1 MARFWEVLTLIGFLL
16 MSGELV
22 IQDKAKLNNR
32 WHGIM
37 TGVMS
42 RFPFNRVGGPWRR
55 WARDNSLTTVNRPG
69 FMASWF
75 IWLPLVFGYLWNSAL
90 QDLRW
95 ENATAVDLVLIIAV
109 FVILTNAL
117 FAFFALQG
125 IALLI
130 FHFSERALN
139 TGNATYFGLQLGAY
153 ITVVAQI
160 KKAVFP

>member
-32 WHGIM
+32 WHGIIEAL
-37 TGVMS
+37 TK
-42 RFPFNRVGGPWRR
+42 RFPFNRVGGSWRR
-55 WARDNSLTTVNRPG
+55 SARNDSLTTV
-69 FMASWF
+69 FIASWF
-75 IWLPLVFGYLWNSAL
+75 IWVPLVFGYFLNSAL
-90 QDLRW
+90 QDIRW
-95 ENATAVDLVLIIAV
+95 ENATVINLVLIIGA
-109 FVILTNAL
+109 FVILPNVL

-125 IALLI
+125 IAILV

-160 KKAVFP
+160 KKVIFP

>member
-1 MARFWEVLTLIGFLL
+1 M
-16 MSGELV
+16 
-22 IQDKAKLNNR
+22 
-32 WHGIM
+32 
-37 TGVMS
+37 
-42 RFPFNRVGGPWRR
+42 
-55 WARDNSLTTVNRPG
+55 
-69 FMASWF
+69 
-75 IWLPLVFGYLWNSAL
+75 
-90 QDLRW
+90 
-95 ENATAVDLVLIIAV
+95 
-109 FVILTNAL
+109 TNAL